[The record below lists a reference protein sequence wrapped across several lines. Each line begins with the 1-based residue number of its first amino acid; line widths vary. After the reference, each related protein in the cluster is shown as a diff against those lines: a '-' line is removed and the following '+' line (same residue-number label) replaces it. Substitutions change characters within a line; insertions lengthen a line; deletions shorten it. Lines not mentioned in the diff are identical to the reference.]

1 MTRRCGENGEWGPV
15 ELGSCACPAE
25 PDWPSTPGNAYAVR
39 QCPEGFQGAV
49 RRRCSRMGEWGEAM
63 WDCRSLACPAE
74 RVGALAFP
82 ETPAGKSVEVGCG
95 SPFVGWMRRE
105 CDAQGKW
112 KAVEDACRMQTCSE
126 FRFSLDAANSLFVFY
141 LGNVSSTHLE
151 MTVRSAG
158 NRTFSAQGSHVHSD
172 PLEASIPHEISIAAW
187 NGSVLLDAC
196 FIQNVVVADSC
207 VEIEPPF
214 LVSMDAARRPTFGIV
229 FPHCGTLSPASFLF
243 SLVAIP
249 SSECVTPFV
258 WSEEFACEDDEMAH
272 CASREIA
279 HVSVPRSLLPQCV
292 YQASYALSLDKST
305 RLPIES
311 PLFSFQP
318 ASLCPEFTFDI
329 STSLVSI
336 DFVAVSWFA
345 SRPLVYRKIVLRLGM
360 AASRPRQLTSLD
372 ASHIQV
378 RPVCSS
384 VAACHK
390 LSMITVPIPKRDAWI
405 VVNVQAETED
415 MCSPHLEASSAFYA
429 FPSIVTR
436 VEIVPEDSYLR
447 LSVLHVSVPAWID
460 VSVFNV
466 LGEEYKHVTHPLFYR
481 NLTTLTVG
489 GLHPNSRYR
498 VTWRISDHSQFAVQN
513 QTQIVTKPFHPPE
526 LKLHVLYAGSTS
538 ILVRFWASIT
548 AQARCRFAPSE
559 ADSKSGAEFES
570 NAAFEA
576 KSQSRTGFESQ
587 TGSQTG
593 YESKSSSR
601 TGPNSASD
609 SNPPSNSEYSSSLED
624 SAPPL
629 HPYDAWS
636 VRIGRLSSAEETL
649 RSLSAPPSSHVL
661 WCLLFDEA
669 GEVPLSSS
677 PSRVSFSLKPSPRQ
691 EPAQVL
697 SISPPASL
705 RLLPYGTR
713 VTVQFSRPI
722 TLREPD
728 RLLYYRASDGLA
740 VYAPAQPS
748 VVQDSPSSFSFLLQP
763 AHTDVPVD
771 VCLRSANRVLDAQ
784 TGRPALFP
792 PFASSPSG
800 SNGSANSSNSA
811 SKSSSS
817 SSKSSNSSSNSSNSS
832 SNSLS
837 NSSFPSSKSPASSSS
852 SCLSI
857 YRIIVPGGTPPSSSL
872 LTPLDVFIVEQK
884 SLLSSDLFLEDPLL
898 LGHALDPIAVFNA
911 TLTLHSL
918 ASSLALPLR
927 LPHPCIA
934 TTGQDLLLFPHR
946 CWPDVQIQHSYKL
959 TVEYAAFFHADR
971 PAVFPEPFYFR
982 IVGCTRASTF
992 PRSSPPRRTRRHRAR
1007 RRHARP
1013 AEIAARFGVLA
1024 ARRERARGVAFRAV
1038 SGEPAAVR
1046 RAAIRGE

>member
-1 MTRRCGENGEWGPV
+1 MYLQPSLFYYNRLDPHATCPSLTRQNFFAPRLLAGASHIVRSPTQAAIFNATCDPVSLTSSSSLAPCECPAVRDAQAIDWPQSLPHTLVHKPCAAPFFGSITRWCSASCHWVLLRDHCQLRSCPPQLGFGVAWPRSRPGSLLSIPCVHQPFEPAMTRRCGQNGEWGPV

-187 NGSVLLDAC
+187 NGSALLDAC
-196 FIQNVVVADSC
+196 FIQNVVVADTC

-214 LVSMDAARRPTFGIV
+214 LVSMDASRRPTFGIV

-243 SLVAIP
+243 SVVAIP
-249 SSECVTPFV
+249 SSECDISFA

-279 HVSVPRSLLPQCV
+279 HVSVPRSLPPQCV
-292 YQASYALSLDKST
+292 YQASYALTLDKST
-305 RLPIES
+305 RLPLES

-345 SRPLVYRKIVLRLGM
+345 SRPLVYHKIVLRLGV

-372 ASHIQV
+372 ASQIQV
-378 RPVCSS
+378 RPVCTS

-390 LSMITVPIPKRDAWI
+390 LSMITVPVPKRDAWI

-436 VEIVPEDSYLR
+436 VEVVLEDSYLR
-447 LSVLHVSVPAWID
+447 LNVLHVSVPAWID

-559 ADSKSGAEFES
+559 TDSKSGSAFESNAEFES
-570 NAAFEA
+570 
-576 KSQSRTGFESQ
+576 KSQSRTEF
-587 TGSQTG
+587 
-593 YESKSSSR
+593 ESKSGS
-601 TGPNSASD
+601 NSASN
-609 SNPPSNSEYSSSLED
+609 SNP
-624 SAPPL
+624 
-629 HPYDAWS
+629 
-636 VRIGRLSSAEETL
+636 
-649 RSLSAPPSSHVL
+649 
-661 WCLLFDEA
+661 
-669 GEVPLSSS
+669 
-677 PSRVSFSLKPSPRQ
+677 Q
-691 EPAQVL
+691 
-697 SISPPASL
+697 
-705 RLLPYGTR
+705 
-713 VTVQFSRPI
+713 
-722 TLREPD
+722 
-728 RLLYYRASDGLA
+728 
-740 VYAPAQPS
+740 
-748 VVQDSPSSFSFLLQP
+748 
-763 AHTDVPVD
+763 
-771 VCLRSANRVLDAQ
+771 
-784 TGRPALFP
+784 
-792 PFASSPSG
+792 
-800 SNGSANSSNSA
+800 

-817 SSKSSNSSSNSSNSS
+817 LLRRGDP
-832 SNSLS
+832 SLS
-837 NSSFPSSKSPASSSS
+837 LRASLQPRSLVSSLRRGRRSPSLLLSFPRLLRSQALSAARARAGSLDLSARLAASAPLRHARHRPVLPAHHAARARPSALLPSQ
-852 SCLSI
+852 
-857 YRIIVPGGTPPSSSL
+857 RRPGGL
-872 LTPLDVFIVEQK
+872 RARA
-884 SLLSSDLFLEDPLL
+884 
-898 LGHALDPIAVFNA
+898 ALRGAG
-911 TLTLHSL
+911 L
-918 ASSLALPLR
+918 A
-927 LPHPCIA
+927 
-934 TTGQDLLLFPHR
+934 DLLLFPAAAHAHR
-946 CWPDVQIQHSYKL
+946 
-959 TVEYAAFFHADR
+959 R
-971 PAVFPEPFYFR
+971 
-982 IVGCTRASTF
+982 
-992 PRSSPPRRTRRHRAR
+992 PRRRVSA
-1007 RRHARP
+1007 
-1013 AEIAARFGVLA
+1013 L
-1024 ARRERARGVAFRAV
+1024 RE
-1038 SGEPAAVR
+1038 
-1046 RAAIRGE
+1046 